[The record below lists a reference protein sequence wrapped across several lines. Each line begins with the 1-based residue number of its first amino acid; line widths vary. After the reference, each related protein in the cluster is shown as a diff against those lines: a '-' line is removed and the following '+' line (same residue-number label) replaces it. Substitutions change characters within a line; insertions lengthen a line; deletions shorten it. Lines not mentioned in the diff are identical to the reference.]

1 MNNNKFKQIA
11 TLMLGGT
18 LMLGSIGCTESFE
31 DFNTNPK
38 APTPEQMEGDFA
50 STATLIS
57 TMIPVMVQGQENNY
71 QMIDQ
76 MIGCEYGRMTCAR
89 NHWGSDAYFAT
100 YNPSEGWGE
109 IPFTTSMPQIYTPF
123 FQIRDISGGEGLVY
137 HWANLIRIF
146 GTLRVSDCYG
156 PVPFSK
162 IGLGSNYQVAY
173 DDMET
178 LFNSMLEEL
187 DAAIPVLK
195 ESGFA
200 SVFADVDYIY
210 GGDMTKWVKFANT
223 LKLRL
228 ALRLVN
234 VNPTLAQQ
242 KAEEAA
248 NDAVGLISEPAD
260 AAWSS
265 FIPGGNS
272 LHKINISWNEG
283 AVSADILSYMN
294 GYEDPR
300 MAKYATANAD
310 GNYLG
315 MRSGLWHRDAGN
327 GFDKFSKPVVTEQDK
342 LLCISASESWF
353 SRAEGALRGWNMG
366 GTAQYFYERVLK
378 YLCLNVVLLSVH
390 TSQAKLFLLTTK
402 IQMMLLITL
411 QPFLPLLQSGLK
423 VTSKLISNRLWF
435 RSGSVTS
442 RMVGKHGL
450 TFAVQAIRSSSRL
463 LKTVQLQV

>member
-1 MNNNKFKQIA
+1 
-11 TLMLGGT
+11 
-18 LMLGSIGCTESFE
+18 
-31 DFNTNPK
+31 
-38 APTPEQMEGDFA
+38 
-50 STATLIS
+50 
-57 TMIPVMVQGQENNY
+57 
-71 QMIDQ
+71 
-76 MIGCEYGRMTCAR
+76 
-89 NHWGSDAYFAT
+89 
-100 YNPSEGWGE
+100 
-109 IPFTTSMPQIYTPF
+109 
-123 FQIRDISGGEGLVY
+123 
-137 HWANLIRIF
+137 
-146 GTLRVSDCYG
+146 
-156 PVPFSK
+156 
-162 IGLGSNYQVAY
+162 
-173 DDMET
+173 
-178 LFNSMLEEL
+178 
-187 DAAIPVLK
+187 
-195 ESGFA
+195 
-200 SVFADVDYIY
+200 
-210 GGDMTKWVKFANT
+210 MTKWVKFANT

-366 GTAQYFYERVLK
+366 GTAQYFY
-378 YLCLNVVLLSVH
+378 CLLY
-390 TSQAKLFLLTTK
+390 TSPSPRDRT
-402 IQMMLLITL
+402 
-411 QPFLPLLQSGLK
+411 
-423 VTSKLISNRLWF
+423 R
-435 RSGSVTS
+435 S
-442 RMVGKHGL
+442 RMP
-450 TFAVQAIRSSSRL
+450 SSA
-463 LKTVQLQV
+463 

>member
-1 MNNNKFKQIA
+1 
-11 TLMLGGT
+11 
-18 LMLGSIGCTESFE
+18 MLGSIGCTESFE